1 MIRVYR
7 IVRKPYSKT
16 PLDVE
21 GSFRFGG
28 RWSSPGTRI
37 AYTAEHLSLAMI
49 EYFVHIDA
57 NDPPK
62 DLVVVA
68 ADIPDNVSRVV
79 LKEHEVPYDW
89 RRVPA
94 PPGLAAIGDSFA
106 AHRKSAILVLPSALV
121 PSESNWLINPLHPE
135 FARIKLRRPGWFQ
148 YDSRF
153 FGQSS
158 S

>member
-16 PLDVE
+16 PLDGE
-21 GSFRFGG
+21 GPYRFGG

-49 EYFVHIDA
+49 EYFVHIEVS
-57 NDPPK
+57 DPPK
-62 DLVVVA
+62 DLVIVA
-68 ADIPDNVSRVV
+68 ADIPDDVSRVV
-79 LKEHEVPYDW
+79 LTPRKLPAYW

-94 PPGLAAIGDSFA
+94 PPGLAAIGDGFVA
-106 AHRKSAILVLPSALV
+106 ERKSAVLVLPSALV

-135 FARIKLRRPGWFQ
+135 FPRIRVHPPEPFD
-148 YDSRF
+148 YDARF
-153 FGQSS
+153 FG
-158 S
+158 